1 VYKIYSGSTG
11 SGKSSKLKADYQ
23 KLASE
28 IGSEKILLFLNS
40 ARSVSQ
46 FREEINLK
54 MIGNLNIYTYFGFVN
69 QQLNK
74 HWPAVE
80 RKYSGE
86 NQVIEPTFMNIE
98 TSHFLMS
105 NYVAKYR
112 KDKAYFRNIK
122 ARPVQIAVQL
132 IDNLNLAAF
141 NMLDFEELQQR
152 LLSWTQ
158 NDDERKEYAEQSIKI
173 MKTFRNFSLN
183 YRLFDYSAAITLF
196 NKFLLADS
204 EYLNNLNNKYEYL
217 LVDDLEKVVPAGQ
230 NLIKTLTK
238 FNLQGIF
245 TFNESGG
252 FNRFFGGNPA
262 SAKRNFFNSEA
273 EIIKLEESYTAA
285 KSSSELAAE
294 IKEVVKERRSN
305 LVQSKLLLEEIDN
318 ELRGEMLIN
327 VGKKIISLLKKGVK
341 ADEIAVISPKID
353 KVLSF
358 SLEQIL
364 EKNGYQLSNF
374 NRSKRLIDIPFAR
387 ALLILYLFH
396 CGRTNIVGVSSL
408 QQALSLLLKL
418 DPLRSYILAEEIA
431 ASGMKFIDLD
441 QSNLREK
448 INFQSAEKYDY
459 LKEWLHDKKD
469 EDKLEIEDFFQLVF
483 SELLAPLNPSQED
496 IFACRQMIESVAR
509 FHQAVENFHHEKEDL
524 SERYINMIYEG
535 TLAAETLFKGQE
547 KEKGVILAS
556 PYKFLFSPELSGV
569 DYLFL
574 LDISSSDWMQ
584 SIAKELV
591 NPYIYTEQ
599 WQQSKVWDDLVDQQ
613 IRLNQLSDFL
623 ISLIYKVKKGIYIA
637 DSFLNSS
644 GREQEGPLYRWF
656 DVRGE

>member
-1 VYKIYSGSTG
+1 MYKIYSGSTG
-11 SGKSSKLKADYQ
+11 SGKSSKLKEEYQ
-23 KLASE
+23 RLASE
-28 IGSEKILLFLNS
+28 IGSEKVLLFLNS

-54 MIGNLNIYTYFGFVN
+54 MVGNLNIYTYFGFVN

-158 NDDERKEYAEQSIKI
+158 NDAERKEYAEQSIEI

-183 YRLFDYSAAITLF
+183 YRLFDYSAAVTLF
-196 NKFLLADS
+196 NKFLLANP
-204 EYLNNLNNKYEYL
+204 EYLNNLNNKYDYL
-217 LVDDLEKVVPAGQ
+217 LVDDLEKVIPAGQ
-230 NLIKTLTK
+230 NLIKTLTEL
-238 FNLQGIF
+238 NLQGIF

-262 SAKRNFFNSEA
+262 SAKNKFFNSEA
-273 EIIKLEESYTAA
+273 KIIELEESYTAA
-285 KSSSELAAE
+285 KSSSELAGE
-294 IKEVVKERRSN
+294 IKKVVKERRSN
-305 LVQSKLLLEEIDN
+305 LVQSKLLLEEIDS

-358 SLEQIL
+358 SLEKIL

-396 CGRTNIVGVSSL
+396 CNRTNIVGVSSL
-408 QQALSLLLKL
+408 QQALSLLLEL

-441 QSNLREK
+441 DSNLREK

-459 LKEWLHDKKD
+459 LKDWMHDKK
-469 EDKLEIEDFFQLVF
+469 EEKLEIEDFFQLVF

-509 FHQAVENFHHEKEDL
+509 FHQAVENFHQEKDDL

-547 KEKGVILAS
+547 KERGVILAS
-556 PYKFLFSPELSGV
+556 PYKFLFSPELNGV

-599 WQQSKVWDDLVDQQ
+599 WQQHKVWDDLVDQQ

>member
-1 VYKIYSGSTG
+1 MYKIYSGSTG
-11 SGKSSKLKADYQ
+11 SGKTSKLKAEYER
-23 KLASE
+23 LAAAK
-28 IGSEKILLFLNS
+28 GSEKILLFLNS
-40 ARSVSQ
+40 ARAVSQ
-46 FREEINLK
+46 FREEIDLK
-54 MIGNLNIYTYFGFVN
+54 LLGNLNIYTYFGFVN

-86 NQVIEPTFMNIE
+86 NQLIEPTFMNIE

-112 KDKAYFRNIK
+112 KDKAYFRSIK

-141 NMLDFEELQQR
+141 NMLNFKELKQR
-152 LLSWTQ
+152 LLSWTAK
-158 NDDERKEYAEQSIKI
+158 DEERKKYAEQSIEI
-173 MKTFRNFSLN
+173 MKTFRNFSFN
-183 YRLFDYSAAITLF
+183 YRLFDYSAAITLY
-196 NKFLLADS
+196 NKYLLADKA
-204 EYLNNLNNKYEYL
+204 YLVNLKDKYDYL
-217 LVDDLEKVVPAGQ
+217 LVDDLEKLVPAGQ
-230 NLIKTLTK
+230 NLVKELSKNKIK
-238 FNLQGIF
+238 GIF

-262 SAKRNFFNSEA
+262 AAKKLFFENEA
-273 EIIKLEESYTAA
+273 KIIKMEKNYTAA
-285 KSSSELAAE
+285 SASKGLAGE
-294 IKEVVKERRSN
+294 IKDVVQRRKSN
-305 LVQSKLLLEEIDN
+305 LVQSSLLLEEIDS
-318 ELRGEMLIN
+318 ELRGEMLIK
-327 VGKKIISLLKKGVK
+327 VGQKVIFLLEKGVK
-341 ADEIAVISPKID
+341 PDQIAIISPKID

-358 SLEQIL
+358 SLKQIL
-364 EKNGYQLSNF
+364 KQKGYQLSNF

-387 ALLILYLFH
+387 ALLILYLFY
-396 CGRTNIVGVSSL
+396 CQRTNIVGVSSL
-408 QQALSLLLKL
+408 QQALSLLLEL

-431 ASGMKFIDLD
+431 ASGMQLIDLD
-441 QSNLREK
+441 QSGLREK
-448 INFQSAEKYDY
+448 INFQAAEKYDY
-459 LKEWLHDKKD
+459 LKEWLEEKK
-469 EDKLEIEDFFQLVF
+469 EEELEIDVFFQLVF
-483 SELLAPLNPSQED
+483 SEVLAPLNPSQED

-509 FHQAVENFHHEKEDL
+509 FQQAVENFHQEKDDL

-547 KEKGVILAS
+547 KEAGVILAS
-556 PYKFLFSPELSGV
+556 PYKFLFSPELAGV

-599 WQQSKVWDDLVDQQ
+599 WQQENDWDDFLDQK

-623 ISLIYKVKKGIYIA
+623 VSLIYKVKKGIYIA

-644 GREQEGPLYRWF
+644 GKEQEGPLYRWL
-656 DVRGE
+656 DVRGD

>member
-1 VYKIYSGSTG
+1 MYKIYSGSTG
-11 SGKSSKLKADYQ
+11 SGKSFKLKKEYQ
-23 KLASE
+23 KLASK
-28 IGSEKILLFLNS
+28 IGSEEILLFLNS

-46 FREEINLK
+46 FREEINLE
-54 MIGNLNIYTYFGFVN
+54 MVGNLNVYTYFGFVN

-74 HWPAVE
+74 NWPAVE

-86 NQVIEPTFMNIE
+86 NEIIEPTFMNIE

-112 KDKAYFRNIK
+112 EEKAYFRNIK

-141 NMLDFEELQQR
+141 NMLNFEELRQR
-152 LLSWTQ
+152 LISWTQ
-158 NDDERKEYAEQSIKI
+158 NDEERREYAEQSIRI
-173 MKTFRNFSLN
+173 MKTFRKFSLN
-183 YRLFDYSAAITLF
+183 YRLFDYSAAVTLF
-196 NKFLLADS
+196 NQYLLSDS
-204 EYLNNLNNKYEYL
+204 EYLNNLNNSYSYL
-217 LVDDLEKVVPAGQ
+217 LVDDLEKLVPAGQ
-230 NLIKTLTK
+230 SLIKTLTENRLK
-238 FNLQGIF
+238 GIF

-262 SAKRNFFNSEA
+262 AAKKKFFNSEA
-273 EIIKLEESYTAA
+273 AIIQLKANYT
-285 KSSSELAAE
+285 SSSASVELAE
-294 IKEVVKERRSN
+294 QIKKVVQEREKN
-305 LVQSKLLLEEIDN
+305 TLKSKLLLAEIDS
-318 ELRGEMLIN
+318 ELRGEMLIK
-327 VGKKIISLLKKGVK
+327 VAKEIITLLKKGTK
-341 ADEIAVISPKID
+341 ADQIAVISPNID

-387 ALLILYLFH
+387 ALLILYLFY
-396 CGRTNIVGVSSL
+396 CGKTNIVGISSL
-408 QQALSLLLKL
+408 QQALSLLLEL

-431 ASGMKFIDLD
+431 ASGMNLIDLD
-441 QSNLREK
+441 QSNLRGK
-448 INFQSAEKYDY
+448 INFHSAEKYDY
-459 LKEWLHDKKD
+459 LRDWLQDKK
-469 EDKLEIEDFFQLVF
+469 ENKLEIEDFFQLVF
-483 SELLAPLNPSQED
+483 SELLAPLNPSEED
-496 IFACRQMIESVAR
+496 VFACRQMIESVAR
-509 FHQAVENFHHEKEDL
+509 FHQAVENFHQEKDDL

-547 KEKGVILAS
+547 KDKGVILAS
-556 PYKFLFSPELSGV
+556 PYKFLFSPELKGV

-574 LDISSSDWMQ
+574 LDISSNEWMQ

-591 NPYIYTEQ
+591 NPYIYTDQ
-599 WQQSKVWDDLVDQQ
+599 WKKQAAWDDKIDQQ

-623 ISLIYKVKKGIYIA
+623 ISLIYKVKKGIYVA

>member
-1 VYKIYSGSTG
+1 MHKVYSGSTG
-11 SGKSSKLKADYQ
+11 SGKSYKLKAEYQ
-23 KLASE
+23 RLASE
-28 IGSEKILLFLNS
+28 IGSEKILLLLNS

-74 HWPAVE
+74 NWPAVE

-86 NQVIEPTFMNIE
+86 NQIIEPTFMNIE

-112 KDKAYFRNIK
+112 KEKSYFRNIK

-141 NMLDFEELQQR
+141 NMLNFDELKQR
-152 LLSWTQ
+152 LMTWTQ
-158 NDDERKEYAEQSIKI
+158 NDEERKEYTEQSITI

-183 YRLFDYSAAITLF
+183 YRLFDYSAAVTLF
-196 NKFLLADS
+196 NQYLLSDS
-204 EYLNNLNNKYEYL
+204 GYLKNLDNKYSYL

-230 NLIKTLTK
+230 SLIKSLIETK
-238 FNLQGIF
+238 MQGIF

-262 SAKRNFFNSEA
+262 AAKKKFFNSEA
-273 EIIKLEESYTAA
+273 EIIELKENYT
-285 KSSSELAAE
+285 SSSASAELAE
-294 IKEVVKERRSN
+294 QIKMTVQEREKN
-305 LVQSKLLLEEIDN
+305 KIKSKLLLKEIDS
-318 ELRGEMLIN
+318 ELRGEMIIKAA
-327 VGKKIISLLKKGVK
+327 KKIISLLKKGIK
-341 ADEIAVISPKID
+341 ADQIAVISPKID

-396 CGRTNIVGVSSL
+396 CGKTNIIGISSL
-408 QQALSLLLKL
+408 QQSLSLLLEL

-431 ASGMKFIDLD
+431 ATGMNLVDLD
-441 QSNLREK
+441 DSNLREK
-448 INFQSAEKYDY
+448 INFHAAEKYDY
-459 LKEWLHDKKD
+459 LKNWLQDKK

-483 SELLAPLNPSQED
+483 SELLAPLNPSEED
-496 IFACRQMIESVAR
+496 VFACRQMIESVSR
-509 FHQAVENFHHEKEDL
+509 FHQAVENFHQEKDDL

-535 TLAAETLFKGQE
+535 TLAAETLFKDQE

-556 PYKFLFSPELSGV
+556 PYKFLFSPELNGV
-569 DYLFL
+569 EYLFL
-574 LDISSSDWMQ
+574 LDISSDEWMQ

-599 WQQSKVWDDLVDQQ
+599 WQEKAVWDDKIDQQ

>member
-1 VYKIYSGSTG
+1 MYKIYSGSTG
-11 SGKSSKLKADYQ
+11 SGKSSKLKSEYQ
-23 KLASE
+23 RLASK

-54 MIGNLNIYTYFGFVN
+54 IIGSLNIYTYFGFVN

-86 NQVIEPTFMNIE
+86 NQVVEPTFMNIE

-158 NDDERKEYAEQSIKI
+158 NDEERKEYAEQSIEI

-183 YRLFDYSAAITLF
+183 YRLLDYSAAVTLF
-196 NKFLLADS
+196 NKFLLANS
-204 EYLNNLNNKYEYL
+204 EYLNNLNNKYDYL
-217 LVDDLEKVVPAGQ
+217 LVDDLEKVIPAGQ
-230 NLIKTLTK
+230 NLIKKLTK
-238 FNLQGIF
+238 FSLKGIF

-262 SAKRNFFNSEA
+262 SAKNIFFDSDA
-273 EIIKLEESYTAA
+273 EIIELKESYTAA
-285 KSSSELAAE
+285 KSSSELADE
-294 IKEVVKERRSN
+294 IKEVVKERKSN
-305 LVQSKLLLEEIDN
+305 LVQSKLLLEEIDS

-341 ADEIAVISPKID
+341 ADQIAVISPKID

-396 CGRTNIVGVSSL
+396 CGRTNIVGISSL
-408 QQALSLLLKL
+408 QQALSLLLEL

-441 QSNLREK
+441 DSNLREK

-459 LKEWLHDKKD
+459 LKEWLYDKK
-469 EDKLEIEDFFQLVF
+469 EEELEIEGFFQLVF

-509 FHQAVENFHHEKEDL
+509 FHQAVENFHQQKDDL

-547 KEKGVILAS
+547 KETGVILAS

-599 WQQSKVWDDLVDQQ
+599 WQQNKVWDDLVDQQ

-623 ISLIYKVKKGIYIA
+623 ISLIYKVKQGIYIA

-656 DVRGE
+656 DVRGD

>member
-1 VYKIYSGSTG
+1 MYKIYSGSTG

-54 MIGNLNIYTYFGFVN
+54 MIGNLNVYTYFGFVN

-141 NMLDFEELQQR
+141 NMLDFEELQRR

-158 NDDERKEYAEQSIKI
+158 NDDQRKEYAEQSIEI

-196 NKFLLADS
+196 NKFLLADT
-204 EYLNNLNNKYEYL
+204 EYLNDLNNKYQYL

-262 SAKRNFFNSEA
+262 SAKKKFFNSEA
-273 EIIKLEESYTAA
+273 EIIKLEKSYTAA
-285 KSSSELAAE
+285 KSSSKLAAE

-341 ADEIAVISPKID
+341 ADEIAIISPKID

-408 QQALSLLLKL
+408 QQALSLLLEL

-459 LKEWLHDKKD
+459 LKEWLHDKK
-469 EDKLEIEDFFQLVF
+469 EEEKLEIEDFFQLVF

>member
-1 VYKIYSGSTG
+1 MYKIYSGSTG
-11 SGKSSKLKADYQ
+11 SGKTTKLKEEYEH
-23 KLASE
+23 LAAK

-46 FREEINLK
+46 FREELDLK
-54 MIGNLNIYTYFGFVN
+54 LLGNLNIYTYFGFVN

-86 NQVIEPTFMNIE
+86 NKLIEPTFMNIE

-112 KDKAYFRNIK
+112 KERAYFRSIK

-141 NMLDFEELQQR
+141 NMLDFEELKAR
-152 LLSWTQ
+152 LLGWTQ
-158 NDDERKEYAEQSIKI
+158 QDEERKEYAEQSIEI

-183 YRLFDYSAAITLF
+183 YRLFDYSAAVTLF
-196 NKFLLADS
+196 NNYLLANDD
-204 EYLNNLNNKYEYL
+204 YLNNLYSSYDYL
-217 LVDDLEKVVPAGQ
+217 LVDDLEKLVPSGQ
-230 NLIKTLTK
+230 HLVKKLSSSEIK
-238 FNLQGIF
+238 GIF

-262 SAKRNFFNSEA
+262 AAKKLFFDSEA
-273 EIIKLEESYTAA
+273 EIIELKKSYTAVEA
-285 KSSSELAAE
+285 SSELAEE
-294 IKEVVKERRSN
+294 IRTVVKDRKKN

-327 VGKKIISLLKKGVK
+327 IGKKIISLLKKGVK
-341 ADEIAVISPKID
+341 ADQIAVISPKID

-358 SLEQIL
+358 SLKQIL

-396 CGRTNIVGVSSL
+396 CERTNIVGISSL
-408 QQALSLLLKL
+408 QQALSLLLEL

-441 QSNLREK
+441 ESNIREK
-448 INFQSAEKYDY
+448 INFQAAEKYDY
-459 LKEWLHDKKD
+459 LKEWLQDKK
-469 EDKLEIEDFFQLVF
+469 EEELEIEIFFQLVF
-483 SELLAPLNPSQED
+483 SEVLAPLDPSQED

-509 FHQAVENFHHEKEDL
+509 FHQAVENFHQEKDDL

-547 KEKGVILAS
+547 KETGVVLAS

-574 LDISSSDWMQ
+574 VDISSSDWMQ

-599 WQQSKVWDDLVDQQ
+599 WQQNRVWDDLIDQQ

-644 GREQEGPLYRWF
+644 GKEQEGPLYRWL

>member
-1 VYKIYSGSTG
+1 MYKIYSGNTG
-11 SGKSSKLKADYQ
+11 SGKTSKLKTEYQ
-23 KLASE
+23 QLAAE
-28 IGSEKILLFLNS
+28 LGSEKILLFLNS

-46 FREEINLK
+46 FREELDLK
-54 MIGNLNIYTYFGFVN
+54 LMGNLNIYTYFGFVN

-74 HWPAVE
+74 NWPAVE
-80 RKYSGE
+80 RKYSGS
-86 NQVIEPTFMNIE
+86 NQLIEPTFMNIE

-112 KDKAYFRNIK
+112 KNRAYFRSIR

-141 NMLDFEELQQR
+141 NMLDFKELKQR
-152 LLSWTQ
+152 LLGWTQ
-158 NDDERKEYAEQSIKI
+158 QDEERREYAEQSIEI
-173 MKTFRNFSLN
+173 MKTFRDFSLN
-183 YRLFDYSAAITLF
+183 YRLFDYSAAVSLF
-196 NKFLLADS
+196 NRYLLADQD
-204 EYLNNLNNKYEYL
+204 YLFNLNEKYDYL
-217 LVDDLEKVVPAGQ
+217 LVDDLEKMVPAGQ
-230 NLIKTLTK
+230 ELIKSLTGAGI
-238 FNLQGIF
+238 NGIF
-245 TFNESGG
+245 TFNENGG

-262 SAKRNFFNSEA
+262 AAKKRFFNSEA
-273 EIIKLEESYTAA
+273 EIVEINENYTAA
-285 KSSSELAAE
+285 AASSELAQE
-294 IKEVVKERRSN
+294 IKAVVQERKSN
-305 LVQSKLLLEEIDN
+305 LVQSPLLLEEIDS
-318 ELRGEMLIN
+318 ELRGEMLIK
-327 VGKKIISLLKKGVK
+327 VGRKIISLLKKGVK
-341 ADEIAVISPKID
+341 ADQIAVISPKID

-358 SLEQIL
+358 SLQQIL

-396 CGRTNIVGVSSL
+396 CDRTNIVGVSSL
-408 QQALSLLLKL
+408 QQALSLLLEL

-431 ASGMKFIDLD
+431 ASGMKLIDLD
-441 QSNLREK
+441 DSGLRDK
-448 INFQSAEKYDY
+448 INFQAAEKYDY
-459 LKEWLHDKKD
+459 LKDWLQDKK
-469 EDKLEIEDFFQLVF
+469 EEELEIEVFFQLVF
-483 SELLAPLNPSQED
+483 SEVLAPLDPSQED

-509 FHQAVENFHHEKEDL
+509 FHQAVENFHQEKDDL

-547 KEKGVILAS
+547 KEAGVILAS
-556 PYKFLFSPELSGV
+556 PYKFLFSPELAGV

-599 WQQSKVWDDLVDQQ
+599 WQQTNEWDDRLDQK

-644 GREQEGPLYRWF
+644 GKEQEGPLYRWL

>member
-1 VYKIYSGSTG
+1 MYKIYSGSTG
-11 SGKSSKLKADYQ
+11 SGKTSKLKLEYQ
-23 KLASE
+23 NLASE
-28 IGSEKILLFLNS
+28 YGSEKILLFLNS
-40 ARSVSQ
+40 ARSVSK
-46 FREEINLK
+46 FREELELNLSGK
-54 MIGNLNIYTYFGFVN
+54 LNIYTYFGFVN

-74 HWPAVE
+74 EWPAVE
-80 RKYSGE
+80 RGYSGE
-86 NQVIEPTFMNIE
+86 NTIVEPTFMNIE

-112 KDKAYFRNIK
+112 KERGYFRSIK

-141 NMLDFEELQQR
+141 NMLDFEKLKKR
-152 LLSWTQ
+152 LFSWTK
-158 NDDERKEYAEQSIKI
+158 DDEERREYAEQSIEI
-173 MKTFRNFSLN
+173 MKTFRNFCFN
-183 YRLFDYSAAITLF
+183 YRLFDYSAAVTMF
-196 NKFLLADS
+196 NNYLLADS
-204 EYLNNLNNKYEYL
+204 NYLELLNDQYDYL
-217 LVDDLEKVVPAGQ
+217 LVDDLEKMVPAGQ
-230 NLIKTLTK
+230 NLVKSLSNK
-238 FNLQGIF
+238 NVEAVF

-262 SAKRNFFNSEA
+262 AAKEKFFSEEA
-273 EIIKLEESYTAA
+273 EIVELKENYTSTE
-285 KSSSELAAE
+285 KSINLAE
-294 IKEVVKERRSN
+294 KIKEVVQERKSN
-305 LVQSKLLLEEIDN
+305 LVESPLLLAEIDN
-318 ELRGEMLIN
+318 ELRGEMLIE
-327 VGKKIISLLKKGVK
+327 VGKKIISLIKKGVS
-341 ADEIAVISPKID
+341 ADQIAVISPKID

-358 SLEQIL
+358 SLRQIL
-364 EKNGYQLSNF
+364 EKNGYHLSNF

-387 ALLILYLFH
+387 ALLILYLFY

-408 QQALSLLLKL
+408 QQALALLLEL

-431 ASGMKFIDLD
+431 ASGMKLVDLD
-441 QSNLREK
+441 QSELREK

-459 LKEWLHDKKD
+459 LKDWLEDKK
-469 EDKLEIEDFFQLVF
+469 EEELEIEVFFQLVF

-509 FHQAVENFHHEKEDL
+509 FHQAVENFHQQKDDL

-535 TLAAETLFKGQE
+535 TLAAETLFKGQK
-547 KEKGVILAS
+547 KERGVILAS
-556 PYKFLFSPELSGV
+556 PYKFLFSPELDGV

-574 LDISSSDWMQ
+574 LDISSSDWLQ

-591 NPYIYTEQ
+591 NPFIYTEQ
-599 WQQSKVWDDLVDQQ
+599 WQDHNNWDDQLDQK

-623 ISLIYKVKKGIYIA
+623 ISLIYKVKEGIFIA

-644 GREQEGPLYRWF
+644 GREQDGPLYRWL

>member
-1 VYKIYSGSTG
+1 MYSIYSGNTG
-11 SGKSSKLKADYQ
+11 SGKTSKLKTDYQ
-23 KLASE
+23 RLAAE
-28 IGSEKILLFLNS
+28 QGSEKILLFLNS

-46 FREEINLK
+46 FREELDIE
-54 MIGNLNIYTYFGFVN
+54 MMGNLNIYTYFGFVN

-74 HWPAVE
+74 NWPAVE
-80 RKYSGE
+80 RKYSGS
-86 NQVIEPTFMNIE
+86 NQLIEPTFMNIE

-112 KDKAYFRNIK
+112 KDRSYFRSIK

-141 NMLDFEELQQR
+141 NMLGFKELKQR
-152 LLSWTQ
+152 MLGWTQ
-158 NDDERKEYAEQSIKI
+158 NDEERRKYAEQSLEI
-173 MKTFRNFSLN
+173 MKTFRNFSLT
-183 YRLFDYSAAITLF
+183 YRLFDYSAAVSLF
-196 NKFLLADS
+196 NKYLLADPD
-204 EYLNNLNNKYEYL
+204 YLSNLKKQYNYL
-217 LVDDLEKVVPAGQ
+217 LVDDLEKMIPAGQ
-230 NLIKTLTK
+230 ELIKSLIESQIK
-238 FNLQGIF
+238 GIF

-262 SAKRNFFNSEA
+262 AAKKRFFKAEA
-273 EIIKLEESYTAA
+273 EIIEINKNYTASEA
-285 KSSSELAAE
+285 SSDLAAE
-294 IKEVVKERRSN
+294 IKKVIKERKSN
-305 LVQSKLLLEEIDN
+305 LVQSSLLLEEIDS
-318 ELRGEMLIN
+318 ELRGEMLIK

-341 ADEIAVISPKID
+341 ADQIAVISPKID

-358 SLEQIL
+358 SLQQIL
-364 EKNGYQLSNF
+364 EKNGYRLSNF

-396 CGRTNIVGVSSL
+396 CERTNIVGVSSL
-408 QQALSLLLKL
+408 QQALSLLLEL

-431 ASGMKFIDLD
+431 ASGMKLIDLD
-441 QSNLREK
+441 QSGLREK

-459 LKEWLHDKKD
+459 LKDWLQDKK
-469 EDKLEIEDFFQLVF
+469 EEELEIEDFFQLVF
-483 SELLAPLNPSQED
+483 SEVLAPLDPSQED

-509 FHQAVENFHHEKEDL
+509 FHQAVENFHQHKNDL
-524 SERYINMIYEG
+524 SERYIKMIYEG

-547 KEKGVILAS
+547 KEAGVILAS
-556 PYKFLFSPELSGV
+556 PYKFLFSPELAGV

-574 LDISSSDWMQ
+574 LDISSSDWLQ

-599 WQQSKVWDDLVDQQ
+599 WQQIDNWNDSLDQK

-644 GREQEGPLYRWF
+644 GKEQEGPLYRWL